1 MRAPSAAPCGA
12 DWIPAYAGMTVGMG
26 RGQRSRVSWIQAY
39 AEMTGQGG
47 KARVGAWDTGAF
59 RAGRGVVYK

>member
-1 MRAPSAAPCGA
+1 
-12 DWIPAYAGMTVGMG
+12 MG